1 MFGLDTVHDEANPLL
16 VLPSIPLLVIGLLL
30 ISPLAIGALAAS
42 GSRLPV
48 APRLALRDLSRY
60 RARSGTALAA
70 ISLSVGL
77 AMAIVL
83 AATAAQAGTTEGNLS
98 DRQILFRLGGGEPF
112 VPVRSPE
119 AVAALEDAVARF
131 AATLDESRVL
141 ALEAVADPAVETFEG
156 HDQHPVATLAWPVNE
171 HTNRDIDPLYVA
183 TPELARRLGIDLTA
197 VPRDT
202 DVLTGSDRSEL
213 LIVNVA
219 DPALRDDAA
228 QALRIPAPAY
238 SSVPAA
244 LMTPAAMERDGLVAV
259 PSGWL
264 VDAADPLTD
273 AQRDAAR
280 RVAADAGLTA
290 EIRDEQG
297 GLGTLRQS
305 ATAAGAL
312 FALGVLAMTVGL
324 IRSESG
330 RDLRTL
336 TAAGATS
343 TTRRTLTAATA
354 GGLALLGAL
363 LGTASAY
370 LALGAGY
377 SHELGELTPV
387 PVPEVIAVLIGLP
400 LLATASGWLLAGREP
415 DALGR
420 AAVD

>member
-1 MFGLDTVHDEANPLL
+1 MT
-16 VLPSIPLLVIGLLL
+16 
-30 ISPLAIGALAAS
+30 AS
-42 GSRLPV
+42 WR
-48 APRLALRDLSRY
+48 
-60 RARSGTALAA
+60 
-70 ISLSVGL
+70 
-77 AMAIVL
+77 
-83 AATAAQAGTTEGNLS
+83 
-98 DRQILFRLGGGEPF
+98 
-112 VPVRSPE
+112 
-119 AVAALEDAVARF
+119 
-131 AATLDESRVL
+131 
-141 ALEAVADPAVETFEG
+141 
-156 HDQHPVATLAWPVNE
+156 
-171 HTNRDIDPLYVA
+171 
-183 TPELARRLGIDLTA
+183 
-197 VPRDT
+197 
-202 DVLTGSDRSEL
+202 
-213 LIVNVA
+213 
-219 DPALRDDAA
+219 
-228 QALRIPAPAY
+228 
-238 SSVPAA
+238 
-244 LMTPAAMERDGLVAV
+244 V

-280 RVAADAGLTA
+280 AVAADAGLTA

-377 SHELGELTPV
+377 SHELGELTPM

-420 AAVD
+420 AGHRLTRDGHQGRFQGNPGDGRGPLPVRSSVHREVAQLGSARRSGRRGRGFKSRLPDH